1 MINMNSRRRVIAV
14 ALLVGA
20 SLAYATTQ
28 WSMQPKEST
37 LTFVGKQA
45 GAEFE
50 GSFQKFTADIKF
62 DPKDLAASRFDVEID
77 TTSVN
82 TRDAERDDTL
92 KGPDLFNVKKWPKS
106 HYVAEKFTDKGGGK
120 YAAAGKLTLRDATRD
135 VPIEFTFEQRDG
147 GAWLKGAAALKR
159 LDFGVG
165 QGDWK
170 DTETVANDVR
180 IRFALKLQGAK

>member
-1 MINMNSRRRVIAV
+1 MHLKRSFVPM
-14 ALLVGA
+14 ALLVGI
-20 SLAYATTQ
+20 SLAYAAAQ
-28 WSMQPKEST
+28 WSVQPKEST

-62 DPKDLAASRFDVEID
+62 DPKDLAGSRFDVQID
-77 TTSVN
+77 TASVN
-82 TRDAERDDTL
+82 TRDAERDETL
-92 KGPDLFNVKKWPKS
+92 KSDELFNVKKWPTS
-106 HYVAEKFTDKGGGK
+106 RYVAEKFTDKGGGK
-120 YAAAGKLTLRDATRD
+120 YSAAGKLTLRDVTRE

-147 GAWLKGAAALKR
+147 GAWLKGSSAVKR

-170 DTETVANDVR
+170 DTSTVSNDVK
-180 IRFALKLQGAK
+180 IRFALKLAQGK